1 MGATVLLSYVLVAG
15 FFGACGLTAGFW
27 LSRQRKN
34 VSCRPAEENDTAK
47 EALKRIQRIAETM
60 AGNLQSHQSAIS
72 DVDGKLQSI
81 DVEQDG
87 VDAVVAIVAEIVEHN
102 ATIQNQLAEAQFR
115 VDELAREIESQHQ
128 EARTDAL
135 TGCANR
141 RAFDETV
148 DALHQDYTCS
158 QLPYALIMFDID
170 HFKQVNDQ
178 HGHAAGDEVLRM
190 VGRVLRNHVRGADT
204 VARYGGEE
212 FAVLMPGVSVQQ
224 ACFLAE
230 SLRTIVAAQLV
241 SYAEGALKVTASLG
255 VAAARGQENA
265 GQLKERADAALYAAK
280 NNGRNCVYWHDGN
293 QCLPIDGLQLVESE
307 EREEREE
314 DTVMLPSIELAGDNS
329 DLPITV
335 SGESLDPKN
344 FDREI
349 LYNLPTKTEL
359 CQDVRRRIAEWQR
372 GGPIIAVT
380 LVELVNRDRIEGR
393 HGAQAVTAI
402 LGAVANI
409 IRQTIRDMDSLARY
423 TPTTL
428 AILMPG
434 VRQQDAV
441 FIAERIRKTV
451 QETEVRLFGERL
463 PLDIHLASVEV
474 VDGDDMQRMLSRAGE
489 RLAESLAGISATR
502 GNTA

>member
-1 MGATVLLSYVLVAG
+1 MGATVLLSYVLVAV

-27 LSRQRKN
+27 LSRQKKN
-34 VSCRPAEENDTAK
+34 VPCRSTEENDTAK

-81 DVEQDG
+81 DVEHDG
-87 VDAVVAIVAEIVEHN
+87 VDAVVAIVAELVEHN
-102 ATIQNQLAEAQFR
+102 ATIQSQLAEAQFR

-141 RAFDETV
+141 RAFDETL
-148 DALHQDYTCS
+148 DALHQDYLS
-158 QLPYALIMFDID
+158 GQFPYALIMFDID

-241 SYAEGALKVTASLG
+241 SHADGALKVTASLG
-255 VAAARGQENA
+255 VAAALGQENS

-280 NNGRNCVYWHDGN
+280 NSGRNCVYWHDGS

-307 EREEREE
+307 TSEE
-314 DTVMLPSIELAGDNS
+314 DTSGLPTIELSGENS

-335 SGESLDPKN
+335 SSESLDPQD

-372 GGPIIAVT
+372 GGPTIAVT
-380 LVELVNRDRIEGR
+380 LVELVNRDKIEGR
-393 HGAQAVTAI
+393 YGAQAVTAV
-402 LGAVANI
+402 LGAVANA

-441 FIAERIRKTV
+441 FVAERIRKTV
-451 QETEVRLFGERL
+451 QKTEVRLFGERM

-474 VDGDDMQRMLSRAGE
+474 VDGDDMQKLLSRASEG
-489 RLAESLAGISATR
+489 LAESRAGISATR
-502 GNTA
+502 GSTA